1 MWLAWETRMV
11 SLKGLNFAFNRVQT
25 LSFCWE
31 LWHFGLSPRSSV
43 SSMSSGAQAVRL
55 GKEGATEHSLETAMN
70 AAFCSFIRQLEQFCI
85 FILFSCDPMVLIR
98 VVYGSTQLTIAY
110 TAEENVC
117 PPPLNHCPHG
127 SPQGG
132 WVPEGGS
139 LESLPPPQQEQPCAE
154 MITAGATAPVPQLR
168 RAIPDAFSQCSWKL
182 IGSLN
187 IQLPYWC

>member
-55 GKEGATEHSLETAMN
+55 WKEGAIEHSIETAMN

-117 PPPLNHCPHG
+117 PPPINHCPHG

-132 WVPEGGS
+132 WVPWIPAPS
-139 LESLPPPQQEQPCAE
+139 A
-154 MITAGATAPVPQLR
+154 AGAALCRDDHSWCVGTSATATPCHPWR
-168 RAIPDAFSQCSWKL
+168 IFSVLMKNYRQS
-182 IGSLN
+182 
-187 IQLPYWC
+187 

>member
-1 MWLAWETRMV
+1 
-11 SLKGLNFAFNRVQT
+11 
-25 LSFCWE
+25 
-31 LWHFGLSPRSSV
+31 
-43 SSMSSGAQAVRL
+43 
-55 GKEGATEHSLETAMN
+55 
-70 AAFCSFIRQLEQFCI
+70 
-85 FILFSCDPMVLIR
+85 MVLIR

-117 PPPLNHCPHG
+117 PPPINHCPRG

-168 RAIPDAFSQCSWKL
+168 RAIPDAFSQCS
-182 IGSLN
+182 
-187 IQLPYWC
+187 